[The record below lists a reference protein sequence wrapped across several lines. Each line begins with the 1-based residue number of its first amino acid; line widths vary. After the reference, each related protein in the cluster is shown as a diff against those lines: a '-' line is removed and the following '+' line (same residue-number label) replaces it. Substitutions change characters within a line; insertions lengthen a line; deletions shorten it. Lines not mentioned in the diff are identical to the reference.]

1 MVAEFLFNW
10 EAVTQR
16 FLPENKQ
23 SPLWK
28 ERTQEFILRP
38 LGLVLRPT
46 MLYFLA
52 TPRRKVPAS
61 SEKNRAI
68 LPSENGPHVLKLC
81 LRLLLTVGASP

>member
-1 MVAEFLFNW
+1 MVAEFLFNR

-52 TPRRKVPAS
+52 TPRRMVPAS
-61 SEKNRAI
+61 SEKYRAI

-81 LRLLLTVGASP
+81 LRLL